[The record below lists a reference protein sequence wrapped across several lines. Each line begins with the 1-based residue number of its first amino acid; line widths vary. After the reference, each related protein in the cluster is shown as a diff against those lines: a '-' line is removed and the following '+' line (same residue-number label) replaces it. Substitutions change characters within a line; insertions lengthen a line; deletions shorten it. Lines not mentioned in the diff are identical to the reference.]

1 MKLLFH
7 MNLRLKMTRTMWQ
20 HSNRLTI
27 LTKLENIMGDLSR
40 YRIDEI
46 KYRIDTAIQRTMYE
60 NNEEE
65 WEYIM
70 KVQSYLYE
78 EFGIEE

>member
-1 MKLLFH
+1 MK
-7 MNLRLKMTRTMWQ
+7 
-20 HSNRLTI
+20 
-27 LTKLENIMGDLSR
+27 DLSE

-46 KYRIDTAIQRTMYE
+46 KYKIDTAIQRTIYE
-60 NNEEE
+60 NNENNEKE
-65 WEYIM
+65 WESIM

>member
-1 MKLLFH
+1 MVDKI
-7 MNLRLKMTRTMWQ
+7 
-20 HSNRLTI
+20 TI
-27 LTKLENIMGDLSR
+27 LTRLEDIMGDLSQ

-65 WEYIM
+65 WESII

>member
-1 MKLLFH
+1 
-7 MNLRLKMTRTMWQ
+7 
-20 HSNRLTI
+20 
-27 LTKLENIMGDLSR
+27 MGDLSQ

-65 WEYIM
+65 WESIM